1 MDGGAIPRPPIKRA
15 SLAIDRRRVNCHR
28 RTPCC
33 KRSREKKDSGHFPL
47 GISSN
52 TQFAFTALPPPPSFC
67 SIDRKTAE
75 TMKKEMMGLMEDE
88 LFPSTPGK
96 VKIERTHAISRQLHQ
111 CFASTSTMFLWAL
124 FLIAL
129 TASYLSFQ
137 SFVDS
142 SSRYFDAS
150 WGGMQWEKQIRAS
163 ATVRRPGGFSVLVT
177 GAAGFVGTHVSLALR
192 KRGDGVV
199 GLDNFNSYYDPSLK
213 KARMALLDSRGVF
226 VVEGDINDARLLA
239 KLFDVVPFTHVMHLA
254 AQAGVRYAIE
264 NPASYVHS
272 NIAGLVALL
281 EACKSADPQP
291 AVVWASS
298 SSVYGLNEKV
308 PFSESDR
315 TDRPAS
321 LYAATKKA
329 GEEITH
335 TYNHIYGLSTTGLR
349 FFTVYGPWGRPDM
362 AYFSFTRNI
371 LQGKPI
377 TVYRGKDRVDLA
389 RDFTYIDDIVKG
401 CVASLDTAEKS
412 TGTGGRKRGP
422 AQYRIYNLGNTS
434 PVTVPALV
442 GVLEHHLKMKAKRN
456 VVEMPGNG
464 DVPFTHA
471 NISLARAELG
481 YKPTTNL
488 ETGLKRFVRWYL
500 LYYGYNTRSGGLAGS
515 AKSL

>member
-1 MDGGAIPRPPIKRA
+1 M
-15 SLAIDRRRVNCHR
+15 
-28 RTPCC
+28 
-33 KRSREKKDSGHFPL
+33 
-47 GISSN
+47 
-52 TQFAFTALPPPPSFC
+52 PPPAAPSF
-67 SIDRKTAE
+67 E
-75 TMKKEMMGLMEDE
+75 NEE

-96 VKIERTHAISRQLHQ
+96 FKVERSKAMNRQLLR
-111 CFASTSTMFLWAL
+111 CFASTSNMFIWAL
-124 FLIAL
+124 FLVAL

-142 SSRYFDAS
+142 GNRYFSAS
-150 WGGMQWEKQIRAS
+150 WGGIKWEKQVRNS
-163 ATVRRPGGFSVLVT
+163 AHVHRSGGMSVLVT
-177 GAAGFVGTHVSLALR
+177 GAAGFVGTHVSLALK

-199 GLDNFNSYYDPSLK
+199 GLDNFNNYYDPSLK
-213 KARMALLDSRGVF
+213 KARKSLLTSNGIF
-226 VVEGDINDARLLA
+226 VVEGDVNDARVLA
-239 KLFDVVPFTHVMHLA
+239 KLFDVVAFTHVMHLA

-264 NPASYVHS
+264 NPHSYVHS
-272 NIAGLVALL
+272 NIAGLVTLL
-281 EACKSADPQP
+281 EACKSANPQP

-298 SSVYGLNEKV
+298 SSVYGLNDKV

-335 TYNHIYGLSTTGLR
+335 TYNHIYGLSITGLR

-377 TVYRGKDRVDLA
+377 TVYRGKERADLA

-401 CVASLDTAEKS
+401 CVRALETAERS
-412 TGTGGRKRGP
+412 TGSGGKKRGE
-422 AQYRIYNLGNTS
+422 AAYRIYNLGNTQ
-434 PVTVPALV
+434 PVTVPTLV
-442 GVLEHHLKMKAKRN
+442 GILERYLKVKAKKN

-471 NISLARAELG
+471 NISLAQRELG
-481 YKPTTNL
+481 YKPTTDL
-488 ETGLKRFVRWYL
+488 QTGLKKFVRWYL
-500 LYYGYNTRSGGLAGS
+500 SYYGYKPTANL
-515 AKSL
+515 